1 MEEFGSLEGY
11 EKNRYWSIRLPKS
24 NFLIAGSNWL
34 YRLFWK
40 MLTLIMLV
48 PLFLAAKYYAKRLR
62 PNYKKDEGKDGIEPY
77 RHFLEI
83 YPGCVYSPF
92 VKGYELELLRDCDMD
107 PPILEI
113 GMGDGYLS
121 SLIFESR
128 NRKLNYGSDL
138 MYGTIKT
145 ARRYTHCENHVVMDA
160 VEIPFPDNSFGTIIM
175 NNLIHHLHDRSIALE
190 EALRVLK
197 KGGRFIFTD
206 NTIGWGTFT
215 WDQILLRRLKL
226 RTLADFIL
234 DFKLKL
240 FAQKLLTDDHY
251 YDKKSKENGFK
262 IYKKYDFVSKSTMYL
277 SSLFEFLNL
286 KTGQPTRKEMIMW
299 MNLFGLRKKIDNYL
313 EGIIKYC
320 RVKDRELTLEEGY
333 AFQFFEIEKVGA
345 KHLGEES
352 RSRSIPYVC
361 PKCKKDLASNVNS
374 FFCKYCNLEYP
385 IVDGIPILL
394 SYQNKLKEFTSYIK
408 KKEGEESEAFIT

>member
-1 MEEFGSLEGY
+1 MDEFGSLEGY

-24 NFLIAGSNWL
+24 NFLIAGGNWL

-40 MLTLIMLV
+40 LLTLIMLM
-48 PLFLAAKYYAKRLR
+48 PLFSVAKYYDKRLGSNR
-62 PNYKKDEGKDGIEPY
+62 KDEEKEGIEPW

-92 VKGYELELLRDCDMD
+92 VKGYELELLKGCVMD

-121 SLIFESR
+121 SLIFESK

-138 MYGTIKT
+138 MYGTIKS
-145 ARRYTHCENHVVMDA
+145 ARRYTHCQNHVVMDA
-160 VEIPFPDNSFGTIIM
+160 VEIPFPDNFLGTIIM
-175 NNLIHHLHDRSIALE
+175 NNLMHHLHDRSVALKE
-190 EALRVLK
+190 VLRVLK
-197 KGGRFIFTD
+197 NGGRFIFTD
-206 NTIGWGTFT
+206 NTIGWGMFT
-215 WDQILLRRLKL
+215 WDQLLLRRLKL
-226 RTLADFIL
+226 QRLADFIL

-251 YDKKSKENGFK
+251 YDKKSKENGFRINKK
-262 IYKKYDFVSKSTMYL
+262 INFVSKSTMYL

-286 KTGQPTRKEMIMW
+286 KLGQPTRKEMIMW
-299 MNLFGLRKKIDNYL
+299 MDLFGLRRKIDSYL
-313 EGIIKYC
+313 GDIIEYC
-320 RVKDRELTLEEGY
+320 RVKDGELTQKEGY
-333 AFQFFEIEKVGA
+333 AFQFFEVEKVCD
-345 KHLGEES
+345 KNLKEES
-352 RSRSIPYVC
+352 ISRSIPYVC

-385 IVDGIPILL
+385 IVDGIPIFI
-394 SYQNKLKEFTSYIK
+394 SYQNKLKGFSAYIRK
-408 KKEGEESEAFIT
+408 KKEEKSEEFIT